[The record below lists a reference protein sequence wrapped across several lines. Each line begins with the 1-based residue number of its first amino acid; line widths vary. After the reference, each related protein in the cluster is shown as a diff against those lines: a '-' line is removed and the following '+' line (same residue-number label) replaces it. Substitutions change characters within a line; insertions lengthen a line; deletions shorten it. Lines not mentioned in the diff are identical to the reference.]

1 MRFGICIGGDPT
13 LIPKVKKYGYDYIEI
28 ALADFSKFSDEE
40 IDGFRK
46 QLDELGI
53 RVETANGF
61 FFGFERGYLTGD
73 HVDFAGLEEYT
84 RMALTKGKK
93 LGLELAVVGS
103 AAARS
108 IVDEAKREQGEETLA
123 KVFRLLAD
131 IGEELGVRIII
142 EPLNQKECN
151 EINTVAD
158 GIAMLKRVNHPNLGV
173 LADFF
178 HVSMSGEGLMT
189 IENCG
194 ELLQHVHIARG
205 HEDRNMPTLP
215 EDAADCAAW
224 AAALKKNG
232 YDKRISLE
240 GGMWDDWDDTAIRMR
255 EVLTVFE

>member
-1 MRFGICIGGDPT
+1 MRFGICIGGDRT
-13 LIPKVKKYGYDYIEI
+13 LIPKVKQYGYDYIEI

-40 IDGFRK
+40 IEEIRQ
-46 QLDELGI
+46 QLDELDI

-73 HVDFAGLEEYT
+73 NVDFAGLEAYT
-84 RMALTKGKK
+84 RMVLAKGKK

-108 IVDEAKREQGEETLA
+108 IVNEAKREQGEETLA

-131 IGEELGVRIII
+131 IGEELGVRIVI
-142 EPLNQKECN
+142 EPLNPKECN

-158 GIAMLKRVNHPNLGV
+158 GIKMMKQVNHPNLCV

-178 HVSMSGEGLMT
+178 HVAMSGEGLST
-189 IENCG
+189 IETCG
-194 ELLQHVHIARG
+194 DALQHVHIARG

-240 GGMWDDWDDTAIRMR
+240 GDMWDDWDDTVIKMR
-255 EVLTVFE
+255 EVLKVFE